1 MILGGGIVSDD
12 VEEEGEGVEDEDD
25 DDDDK
30 VEEDEAEEDE
40 AVEDSASGTAA
51 RHAPK
56 STIQEGCFLTDGIRV
71 VGATAAP

>member
-12 VEEEGEGVEDEDD
+12 VEEEGEDVEDEDD

-30 VEEDEAEEDE
+30 VEEDGAEEDE